1 MPANSF
7 PPQAMLSM
15 KIAMIDRIPVTK
27 KDIPNSRTKTA
38 KVLPGLA
45 SNKIPT
51 MMAAMPS
58 IKISHQGTED
68 VSDWVATVSEVIF
81 SLLGVS
87 G

>member
-1 MPANSF
+1 
-7 PPQAMLSM
+7 
-15 KIAMIDRIPVTK
+15 
-27 KDIPNSRTKTA
+27 
-38 KVLPGLA
+38 
-45 SNKIPT
+45 